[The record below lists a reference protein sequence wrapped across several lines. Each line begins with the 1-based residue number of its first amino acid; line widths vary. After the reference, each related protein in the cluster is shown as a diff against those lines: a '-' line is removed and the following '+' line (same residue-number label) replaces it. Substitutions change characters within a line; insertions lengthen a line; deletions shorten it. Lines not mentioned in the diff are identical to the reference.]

1 MIERTV
7 NIGLLVPPAIFPGKS
22 SKYIFEYL
30 RVYVSKDESGVIFF
44 LLKSIG
50 ALGTQGIFQN
60 QIKLNDFAFLDLNFK
75 S

>member
-7 NIGLLVPPAIFPGKS
+7 HSTELGAQEKS
-22 SKYIFEYL
+22 CKYIFEYL
-30 RVYVSKDESGVIFF
+30 RVYVSKDPSRVIYFF

-75 S
+75 VLK